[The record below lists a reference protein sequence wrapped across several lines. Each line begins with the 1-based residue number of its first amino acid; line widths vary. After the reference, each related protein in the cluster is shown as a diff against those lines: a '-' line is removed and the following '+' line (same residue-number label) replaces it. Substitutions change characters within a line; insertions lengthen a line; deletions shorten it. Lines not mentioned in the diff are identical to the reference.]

1 MHDHLR
7 RRFWVETVMALV
19 SGILCLLTILQ
30 NNWIEIVFN
39 VDPDQYSGSLE
50 WLIVVVSLAVTVTL
64 VVLARYEW
72 RRRLAVTI

>member
-1 MHDHLR
+1 MHGHLR

-19 SGILCLLTILQ
+19 SGILCLLTVLR
-30 NNWIEIVFN
+30 NNWVEIVFN
-39 VDPDQYSGSLE
+39 VDPDQHSGSLE

-64 VVLARYEW
+64 MVLARHEW